1 MTALVL
7 GAYAASPALHA
18 WDPALEREYLDA
30 VVAIDG
36 VDGLELPW
44 SGALHPHDPD
54 WLLAN
59 LPRGLRCVVTG
70 IPGTVKAL
78 AADARVGLASTD
90 DEGRAEAL
98 WLAARLRDDVARLVD
113 SDRDA
118 TVIAVELHSAP
129 RRTGGSADALAAS
142 LAEVAAWDWSGAS
155 LVVEHCDALVD
166 GQPAEKGYLRLDE
179 ELDAAARA
187 GVGVSLNW
195 GRSAIELR
203 DPDAVVRHAQL
214 ARESGLL
221 RGAILSGAADR
232 DGALGGAWVDAHHP
246 FSAQDAA
253 WGDPASVLTVA
264 RAAAFFAAAGPLDW
278 RGIKFGWGRPGASV
292 ADRVAMLR
300 GAVALLPAAPPPD

>member
-7 GAYAASPALHA
+7 GAYAASPALHT
-18 WDPALEREYLDA
+18 WDPALEAEYLA
-30 VVAIDG
+30 EVTAIDG

-44 SGALHPHDPD
+44 SGALHPHDPE

-59 LPRGLRCVVTG
+59 LPRGLQCVVTG
-70 IPGTVKAL
+70 IPGTVRAL
-78 AADARVGLASTD
+78 AADATLGLASA
-90 DEGRAEAL
+90 DESGRAEAL
-98 WLAARLRDDVARLVD
+98 RLAGRLRDDVARLVD
-113 SDRDA
+113 SDREA
-118 TVIAVELHSAP
+118 TVLAVEVHSAP
-129 RRTGGSADALAAS
+129 RRSASSADALAHS
-142 LAEVAAWDWSGAS
+142 LETIAAWDWSGAD

-166 GQPAEKGYLRLDE
+166 GQPAEKGYLRLEE

-203 DPDAVVRHAQL
+203 DPDAVVRHAER

-246 FSAQDAA
+246 FAASDAT
-253 WGDPASVLTVA
+253 WGDPVSVLTVE

-278 RGIKFGWGRPGASV
+278 RGIKFGWGAPGAPV
-292 ADRVAMLR
+292 AQRVAMLR
-300 GAVALLPAAPPPD
+300 EAVALLP